1 MLLRMEL
8 ICTMGETIFVKD
20 AATGNEKLITE
31 LSGKTQFLMHQWDC
45 CPGHHTTAK
54 GGKFE
59 LKKKSQN
66 RQFPKLKKTTI

>member
-1 MLLRMEL
+1 M
-8 ICTMGETIFVKD
+8 KD

-59 LKKKSQN
+59 LKKKVSKSAVSKVKEDN
-66 RQFPKLKKTTI
+66 NLKQLLQMVLRAVS